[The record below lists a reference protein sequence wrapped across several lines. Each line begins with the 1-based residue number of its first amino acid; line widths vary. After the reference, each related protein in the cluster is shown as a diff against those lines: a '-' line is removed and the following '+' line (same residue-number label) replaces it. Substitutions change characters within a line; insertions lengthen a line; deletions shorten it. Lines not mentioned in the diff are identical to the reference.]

1 MANFPTHV
9 TTSAILGAAYGTA
22 AHVAYGYPLPSCL
35 LAGGLCTIAGILPD
49 VDSDNA
55 VVLRE
60 ILAFVAAVIPML
72 LLDRF
77 REMMWPQESIV
88 VAVGLMYVVIRFGIG
103 EVIRKV
109 TIHRGMWHS
118 IPAAVIVSLVIYVLC
133 DCTDPRLRIFKT
145 LAVFLGYVWHLVL
158 DEIYAVDTG
167 QGRVRVKRSF
177 GTALKLF
184 GPNPVANVAVYAQ
197 LLAVTYFLMS
207 QPPLEPATYPH
218 VAGDSQVAGEA
229 SPGPPS
235 PAEPSFSHGHDDSV
249 SPPYPPQLTPVP
261 PPTGSSR

>member
-22 AHVAYGYPLPSCL
+22 AHIGYGYPLPTCL

-77 REMMWPQESIV
+77 RELMWPQESIV
-88 VAVGLMYVVIRFGIG
+88 VAVGLLYVVIRFGAG
-103 EVIRKV
+103 EMIRKL

-118 IPAAVIVSLVIYVLC
+118 VPAALAVSLVIYGLC
-133 DCTDPRLRIFKT
+133 ECSDPQVRIFKST
-145 LAVFLGYVWHLVL
+145 AVFLGYLWHLVL
-158 DEIYAVDTG
+158 DEIYAVDTVH
-167 QGRVRVKRSF
+167 GRLRVKRSF

-184 GPNPVANVAVYAQ
+184 GTNPVANVATYGQ
-197 LLAVTYFLMS
+197 LVAISYFLMS
-207 QPPLEPATYPH
+207 QPAMELPAHP
-218 VAGDSQVAGEA
+218 QVAEEA
-229 SPGPPS
+229 NRRPGASAEAPIPGPSDPLYM
-235 PAEPSFSHGHDDSV
+235 
-249 SPPYPPQLTPVP
+249 PPYPPQLTPVP
-261 PPTGSSR
+261 PPAGTSR